1 MNFLTE
7 YSAVLL
13 LYHRTRLPRSAGGWL
28 FFFLALGIIILAN
41 VPAFQEKFTQDETYK
56 RVIKVI
62 MYVIAFVFIIL
73 SGNADDKAG
82 Y

>member
-1 MNFLTE
+1 MNILTE

-13 LYHRTRLPRSAGGWL
+13 RRARLPRSAGGWL
-28 FFFLALGIIILAN
+28 FFFLALGTIILAN
-41 VPAFQEKFTQDETYK
+41 LPAFLEKFTQDETYK

-62 MYVIAFVFIIL
+62 MYVIALVFIIL
-73 SGNADDKAG
+73 SSNADTKAG